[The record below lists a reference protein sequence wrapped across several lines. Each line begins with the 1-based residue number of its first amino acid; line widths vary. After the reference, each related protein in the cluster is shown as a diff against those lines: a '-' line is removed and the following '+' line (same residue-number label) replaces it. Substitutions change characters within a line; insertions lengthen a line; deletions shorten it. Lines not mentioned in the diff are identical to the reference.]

1 MDIIVCMKLA
11 PDLKHIRIK
20 RETREPILEGA
31 PQVWGDM
38 DKNALEEA
46 IRLREKHGGKVTVL
60 TAGWGKLKEAV
71 VEALAMGADEGVIVA
86 DPSFQAA
93 DTAAIARVLASAA
106 MQISPFDLI
115 LTSEGSTDGYSG
127 QVGPRMAELLGLP
140 QVTYVRELAVD
151 GGRLR
156 AVRSMEES
164 FEVAECSFPA
174 LVTVTQEINT
184 PRLPPLT
191 AILRASRKPQR
202 TFSVAGLG
210 LRMDSLSPVVERLS
224 NLAPVQDRKNVLL
237 EGAEAVETL
246 VAALEREGVLG
257 G

>member
-1 MDIIVCMKLA
+1 MDIIVCMKLV

-20 RETREPILEGA
+20 RETREPVLDGL

-38 DKNALEEA
+38 DKNALEEG

-93 DTAAIARVLASAA
+93 DTAAVARVLVSAVMKIAS
-106 MQISPFDLI
+106 FDLI
-115 LTSEGSTDGYSG
+115 LTAEGSTDGYSG

-140 QVTYVRELAVD
+140 QVTYVREMTAE

-164 FEVAECSFPA
+164 FEVVECSLPA

-202 TFSVAGLG
+202 TFSLDDLG
-210 LRMDSLSPVVERLS
+210 PGMASLSPVVERLT

-237 EGAEAVETL
+237 EGSEAVETL

>member
-1 MDIIVCMKLA
+1 MDIIVCMKLV
-11 PDLKHIRIK
+11 PDLKHVRIK
-20 RETREPILEGA
+20 RETREPILEGV

-60 TAGWGKLKEAV
+60 TAGWGKLKEAM

-86 DPSFQAA
+86 DPAFPSA
-93 DTAAIARVLASAA
+93 DTAAIARVLALAA
-106 MQISPFDLI
+106 TKLAPFDLI
-115 LTSEGSTDGYSG
+115 LAAEGSTDGYSG

-140 QVTYVRELAVD
+140 QVTYAREVSME
-151 GGRLR
+151 GRRLR

-164 FEVAECSFPA
+164 FEVVECPLPA

-184 PRLPPLT
+184 PRLPALT

-202 TFSVAGLG
+202 TFSAADIGLEMG
-210 LRMDSLSPVVERLS
+210 ELSPLVARLS
-224 NLAPVQDRKNVLL
+224 NLAPVQERKNILL
-237 EGAEAVETL
+237 EGAEAVDTL
-246 VAALEREGVLG
+246 VSALEREGVFG

>member
-1 MDIIVCMKLA
+1 MDFIVCMKLV

-20 RETREPILEGA
+20 RETREPILDGL

-60 TAGWGKLKEAV
+60 AAGWGKLKEAV

-86 DPSFQAA
+86 DPAFQTA

-106 MQISPFDLI
+106 RKMAPFDLI
-115 LTSEGSTDGYSG
+115 LAAEGSTDGYSG

-140 QVTYVRELAVD
+140 QVTYVREIAVE

-156 AVRSMEES
+156 AVRSLEES
-164 FEVAECSFPA
+164 FEVVDCPLPA

-191 AILRASRKPQR
+191 AILRAARKPQK
-202 TFSVAGLG
+202 TFSTADLG
-210 LRMDSLSPVVERLS
+210 IADTSPVVARLS
-224 NLAPVQDRKNVLL
+224 NLAPVQERKNILFQ
-237 EGAEAVETL
+237 GPEAVATL
-246 VAALEREGVLG
+246 AAALEREGVLG
-257 G
+257 N

>member
-1 MDIIVCMKLA
+1 MDIIVCMKLV

-20 RETREPILEGA
+20 RETREPILEGL

-46 IRLREKHGGKVTVL
+46 IRLREKHGGKVVVL
-60 TAGWGKLKEAV
+60 AAGGGKVRDAML
-71 VEALAMGADEGVIVA
+71 EALAMGADEGILVV
-86 DPSFQAA
+86 DPALQTA
-93 DTAAIARVLASAA
+93 DTAAIARVLAAA
-106 MQISPFDLI
+106 VGRVPRFDLI
-115 LTSEGSTDGYSG
+115 LAAEGSTDGYSG
-127 QVGPRMAELLGLP
+127 QVGPRMAELLSLL
-140 QVTYVRELAVD
+140 QITFVRELSVD

-156 AVRSMEES
+156 AVRSLEES
-164 FEVAECSFPA
+164 FEVVDCALPA

-202 TFSVAGLG
+202 IL
-210 LRMDSLSPVVERLS
+210 SLSDVGMTDLAPVVARLS
-224 NLAPVQDRKNVLL
+224 NLAPVQERRNILL
-237 EGAEAVETL
+237 EGPDAVENL
-246 VAALEREGVLG
+246 AAALEREGSVG

>member
-1 MDIIVCMKLA
+1 MDIIVCMKLV

-20 RETREPILEGA
+20 RESREPIMEGL

-46 IRLREKHGGKVTVL
+46 IRLREQHGGKVTVL
-60 TAGWGKLKEAV
+60 AAGCGKLKEAV
-71 VEALAMGADEGVIVA
+71 VEALAMGADEGVLVS
-86 DPSFQAA
+86 DQALQSA
-93 DTAAIARVLASAA
+93 DTADIARVLAATVGKIA
-106 MQISPFDLI
+106 RFDLI
-115 LTSEGSTDGYSG
+115 LAAEGSTDGYSG

-140 QVTYVRELAVD
+140 QVTYVRELSAE

-156 AVRSMEES
+156 AVRSLEES
-164 FEVAECSFPA
+164 FEVVECALPA

-191 AILRASRKPQR
+191 AILRAARKPQQV
-202 TFSVAGLG
+202 FSVAEVGLAG
-210 LRMDSLSPVVERLS
+210 LSPVVTRLS
-224 NLAPVQDRKNVLL
+224 NLAPVQDRKNILF
-237 EGAEAVETL
+237 EGPEAVEKLT
-246 VAALEREGVLG
+246 AALEREGVLG